1 MKFNQ
6 RLKELRNSKRITQ
19 EKIAQALNIKRS
31 TYAKYETGENQ
42 PDHETLQLL
51 ADFFNVSTDYL
62 LGRSDKKM
70 IVTKNNPPIEVF
82 RKRLKECR
90 EEKELT
96 YGDLA
101 EVASVTPTY
110 IEKLET
116 EATELPGLRTFYAIA
131 DKLGVTPDY
140 LGGFTNDKQGRSP
153 DTPKPKELTDLLN
166 KDIMFHG
173 VPLDDEERQKILA
186 VMEAMFWDAKAKN
199 KRKK

>member
-1 MKFNQ
+1 MNKN
-6 RLKELRNSKRITQ
+6 LGSKIKELRNKKEWSLREVEKRTGINYSVLSRIESGKRPVTDEEIIIFSK
-19 EKIAQALNIKRS
+19 L
-31 TYAKYETGENQ
+31 
-42 PDHETLQLL
+42 
-51 ADFFNVSTDYL
+51 FNVTTDFL
-62 LGRSDKKM
+62 LGRE
-70 IVTKNNPPIEVF
+70 KNNPPIEVF

>member
-1 MKFNQ
+1 MNKN
-6 RLKELRNSKRITQ
+6 LGSKIKELRNNKEWSLREVEKRTGINYSVLSRIESGKRPVTDEEIIIFSK
-19 EKIAQALNIKRS
+19 L
-31 TYAKYETGENQ
+31 
-42 PDHETLQLL
+42 
-51 ADFFNVSTDYL
+51 FNVTTDFL
-62 LGRSDKKM
+62 LGRE
-70 IVTKNNPPIEVF
+70 KNNPPIEVF